1 MATLQVKEI
10 DDRLY
15 NALKEQAKRDHRSI
29 SQEVIAL
36 IEDYLAQ
43 PDRLKSINATDE
55 FLSLAGT
62 WEDERT
68 PEEILKEIREG
79 RHSGQRF
86 AEEEMF

>member
-15 NALKEQAKRDHRSI
+15 TALKEQAKRDRRSI
-29 SQEVIAL
+29 SQEVVAM

-43 PDRLKSINATDE
+43 PGGMKSVNATEE

-62 WEDERT
+62 WEDERD
-68 PEEILKEIREG
+68 PDEIVREIREE
-79 RHSGQRF
+79 RHSFGRF
-86 AEEEMF
+86 TDEMF